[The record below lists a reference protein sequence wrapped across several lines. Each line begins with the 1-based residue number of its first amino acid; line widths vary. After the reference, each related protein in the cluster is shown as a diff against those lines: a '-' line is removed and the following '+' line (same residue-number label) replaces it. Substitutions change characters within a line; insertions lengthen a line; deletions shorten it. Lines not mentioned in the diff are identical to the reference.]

1 MKQKGA
7 PKYGPAHKII
17 LAVLIGIMAVSGY
30 RIAGKYIDDWNMERE
45 YKQLAQMVKEETT
58 AVPEP
63 RSAAEPEE
71 ETEQEEET
79 EAPYVSPIDFEAL
92 AQINPDVVGWITIP
106 DTNIDYPIVQ
116 SQDNDTYLR
125 KSFEG
130 ESTAAGS
137 IFLDFESQSDME
149 GYNNIIYGHHM
160 KNGSMFKDVVEYKDE
175 QYFKDHQY
183 FEIYTPKETIHLKA
197 VSCYYI
203 ENDPMVRKTK
213 FHDDDSFQAFVR
225 EMLEPCEYAEIPQD
239 PVSRLFV
246 LVTCSYE
253 VEDGRTVLFAV
264 ETGEEKETA
273 R

>member
-30 RIAGKYIDDWNMERE
+30 RIAGKYIDDWNMDRE

-175 QYFKDHQY
+175 QYFR
-183 FEIYTPKETIHLKA
+183 TINILK
-197 VSCYYI
+197 STRQKK
-203 ENDPMVRKTK
+203 PFT
-213 FHDDDSFQAFVR
+213 
-225 EMLEPCEYAEIPQD
+225 
-239 PVSRLFV
+239 
-246 LVTCSYE
+246 
-253 VEDGRTVLFAV
+253 
-264 ETGEEKETA
+264 
-273 R
+273 

>member
-71 ETEQEEET
+71 ETEQEEEET

-125 KSFEG
+125 K
-130 ESTAAGS
+130 
-137 IFLDFESQSDME
+137 
-149 GYNNIIYGHHM
+149 
-160 KNGSMFKDVVEYKDE
+160 V
-175 QYFKDHQY
+175 
-183 FEIYTPKETIHLKA
+183 
-197 VSCYYI
+197 
-203 ENDPMVRKTK
+203 
-213 FHDDDSFQAFVR
+213 
-225 EMLEPCEYAEIPQD
+225 
-239 PVSRLFV
+239 
-246 LVTCSYE
+246 
-253 VEDGRTVLFAV
+253 
-264 ETGEEKETA
+264 
-273 R
+273 